1 MKICV
6 FGAGGRTGVEV
17 VKCAL
22 SQGFEVI
29 AFVHSDSSRAYL
41 PEGISIQQGDVMD
54 YDKVEEALKGVDAVI
69 STLGHVKGT
78 DPRMQTT
85 GITNIVRAMRKN
97 GIKRV
102 ISLTGTGARA
112 EGDKPSII
120 DQLLNVVIKVV
131 DPNRISDGLQH
142 VEVLK
147 ESGLDF
153 TIVRVL
159 KLTSSNKEIKNYTL
173 TDGGPVE
180 LQTSRKKAAK
190 VLVDLVD
197 DAESIAKLPVISG

>member
-1 MKICV
+1 MKLCI

-17 VKCAL
+17 VKYAL
-22 SQGFEVI
+22 RQGFEVI

-69 STLGHVKGT
+69 SVLGHVRGT

-102 ISLTGTGARA
+102 LSLTGTGARV

-120 DQLLNVVIKVV
+120 DRLLNVVIKVV

-142 VEVLK
+142 IEVLK

-159 KLTSSNKEIKNYTL
+159 KLSNRKKESKNYML
-173 TDGGPVE
+173 TDGGPAE
-180 LQTSRKKAAK
+180 LQTPRKKVAK
-190 VLVDLVD
+190 VLVDLIND
-197 DAESIAKLPVISG
+197 TNYISKQPIISG

>member
-29 AFVHSDSSRAYL
+29 AFVHSDSSREYL

-69 STLGHVKGT
+69 SALGHVKGT

-112 EGDKPSII
+112 EGDTPSII
-120 DQLLNVVIKVV
+120 DRLLNVVIKVV

-159 KLTSSNKEIKNYTL
+159 KLTSSNKEVKNYTL

-197 DAESIAKLPVISG
+197 DAEFIAKLPVISG